1 MEILSIAVGTAAAL
15 VVGGLAVKLGARWGI
30 VDVADQHL
38 KVHTGSPVPLG
49 GAAVL
54 AGAHVGLAVA
64 GLFDPGLL
72 IASLFIWTVG
82 LVDDLRGLSPL
93 VRLVGAFAAGVLLV
107 GVSFEQS
114 NFLEAAFWVVAVVV
128 AVNAINLFDGLDA
141 LAGSVS
147 TITFLALAWFAVV
160 QHSGDSVNGL
170 VLGGVM
176 LGFLFWNRPPARM
189 FLGDNGAYVVA
200 VLIVWSA
207 GQASPDF
214 GAGVVAMS
222 LLGMPLID
230 LGSTVLRRRLS
241 GSPLFSGDRDHSYDI
256 LHKRGMGVGGVAVV
270 FLVLQAVWVTI
281 IVTTSEFAGDRIA
294 AGVALVMGVVAVGLA
309 GFKTAGNESGWP
321 GPRD

>member
-1 MEILSIAVGTAAAL
+1 MEILSVAAGAATAL
-15 VVGGLAVKLGARWGI
+15 TVGGLAVKLGSRWGI

-64 GLFDPGLL
+64 GLFDPGLF
-72 IASLFIWTVG
+72 IASLFIWAVG
-82 LVDDLRGLSPL
+82 MIDDLRGLSPL
-93 VRLVGAFAAGVLLV
+93 VRLVGALGAGVLLV
-107 GVSFEQS
+107 IISFSSTEVFQIG
-114 NFLEAAFWVVAVVV
+114 FWVVAVVV

-141 LAGSVS
+141 LVGSVT
-147 TITFLALAWFAVV
+147 TITFLALAWFTVV
-160 QHSGDSVNGL
+160 QHAGEL
-170 VLGGVM
+170 VAGVILAAVM
-176 LGFLFWNRPPARM
+176 LGVLFWNRPPARM

-200 VLIVWSA
+200 MLIVWSA
-207 GQASPDF
+207 EQASPDF

-241 GSPLFSGDRDHSYDI
+241 GSPLFSGDRDHTYDI
-256 LHKRGMGVGGVAVV
+256 LHKRGMGMGRVAVV

-281 IVTTSEFAGDRIA
+281 IVVVSEFAGDRIA
-294 AGVALVMGVVAVGLA
+294 AGVALALGVVAAGLA
-309 GFKTAGNESGWP
+309 GFKTAGNESGWSRP
-321 GPRD
+321 EG